1 MIIVETLF
9 YLGLILCL
17 CWGIKETME
26 NWDDEQD

>member
-1 MIIVETLF
+1 MIETLF

-26 NWDDEQD
+26 NWDNESD

>member
-1 MIIVETLF
+1 MIVETLF

-26 NWDDEQD
+26 NWDDE

>member
-9 YLGLILCL
+9 YTFLILCL

-26 NWDDEQD
+26 NWDDE